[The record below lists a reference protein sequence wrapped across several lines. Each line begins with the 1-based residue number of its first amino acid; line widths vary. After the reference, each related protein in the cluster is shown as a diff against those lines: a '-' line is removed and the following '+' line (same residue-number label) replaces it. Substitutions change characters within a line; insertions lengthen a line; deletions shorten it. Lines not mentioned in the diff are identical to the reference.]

1 MIIILGDIRLIG
13 IFGTGALL
21 QTDINLI
28 VQIVMFLIIA
38 ISLVYKNKNKFKI
51 HGGLMG
57 IAVILHVISFLAVML
72 PSFNDGYDYFTTA
85 TSDLGVQTTWIHAIP
100 GTIAMILGI
109 VLVGAWA
116 LRSSNIAACR
126 RRKRLMDITTLFWF
140 ISLIFGIATYIVFY
154 V

>member
-1 MIIILGDIRLIG
+1 MTG
-13 IFGTGALL
+13 IFGTRAVL

-28 VQIVMFLIIA
+28 LQIVMFLIIV
-38 ISLVYKNKNKFKI
+38 IGLVYKNKRKFKI

-57 IAVILHVISFLAVML
+57 IAVILHVISFLTVMG
-72 PSFNDGYDYFTTA
+72 PIFFRNFESFVTY
-85 TSDLGVQTTWIHAIP
+85 TSYLEVQTTWIHAVP
-100 GTIAMILGI
+100 GAIAMIMGI

-116 LRSSNIAACR
+116 LRPSNIAACR
-126 RRKRLMDITTLFWF
+126 RMKRLMDITVLLWF